1 MKAVNYYIVVERTKE
16 EEVKVGGFIMTD
28 RTNEDMRYYKGKV
41 ISYGDKVDFLKEN
54 DVVWYDKIAGH
65 SIEFEGKLYFV
76 IKASDIV
83 LVD

>member
-1 MKAVNYYIVVERTKE
+1 MKAVNHYVIVERTKE

-28 RTNEDMRYYKGKV
+28 RTNEDLRYYKGKV
-41 ISYGDKVDFLKEN
+41 ISFGQMVDFLKEG
-54 DVVWYDKIAGH
+54 DVVWYDRIAGQK
-65 SIEFEGKLYFV
+65 IEYNDRLYFV